1 MALQSSGAISLNDI
15 HTEVGATSGT
25 SCSMGDSDLRTLAGD
40 TSGAISMS
48 QWYGKRFC
56 TVAEW
61 NSYCATITST
71 TRLGSQ
77 TYAST
82 GWVRVTSPASSGTMW
97 GSPRGNAVTSDSAL
111 NRVSQHMVG
120 SSTEWNWIVSNGV
133 QILIYQ
139 RNYGSWSTFTA
150 ATYNGYTSSSF
161 GTFDAND
168 SYQCRWLYNGTAY
181 SRVWNG
187 SPSVLAVG

>member
-1 MALQSSGAISLNDI
+1 MGLQSSGAISLNDI

-56 TVAEW
+56 TTAEW
-61 NSYCATITST
+61 NSYCATI
-71 TRLGSQ
+71 
-77 TYAST
+77 ASNQYYGTQAYSGT
-82 GWVRVTSPASSGTMW
+82 GWIRVISPASSGSMW
-97 GSPRGNAVTSDSAL
+97 GSPRNNAVTSDSAL
-111 NRVSQHMVG
+111 NRVCQHMVG

-133 QILIYQ
+133 QLLIYQ
-139 RNYGSWSTFTA
+139 RNYGSWSTFTG
-150 ATYNGYTSSSF
+150 ATYNGYTSASF

-168 SYQCRWLYNGTAY
+168 SYQCRWLYDGTAY